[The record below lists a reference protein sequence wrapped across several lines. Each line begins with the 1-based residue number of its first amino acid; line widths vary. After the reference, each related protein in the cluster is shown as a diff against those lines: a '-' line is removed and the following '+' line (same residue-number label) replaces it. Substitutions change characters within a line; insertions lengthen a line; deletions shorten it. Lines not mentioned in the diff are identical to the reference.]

1 MQIKKYT
8 MASLIFITLVGWYV
22 YAYVTQESISLDFFG
37 ITLPSLSV
45 ALWIVAPLAIFYILS
60 LLHIFFHSFMGTL
73 KMRKFEKD
81 YEKIIDSI
89 IDSYLGR
96 EDRVYLYKTPRYK
109 LLGSIVH
116 NSILFPTSNLSPD
129 TENEKLN
136 KVIKIIEEIK
146 AGEVVELKQY
156 SLKTNNKLVTLNNR
170 NKYNKALLS
179 AEKIL
184 SKSELYDEELCR
196 DAYIDFVKVS
206 PLYAIEKYKQFLSK
220 KALFEILVRVNA
232 VENRLEIS
240 NETLIFMFKSLNFTS
255 KEYIDISKALSTGF
269 SPEQRIK
276 LFETLSEED
285 EKVMEAYLF
294 TLFDLEMLEP
304 TVEILQNSQ
313 SDEFLKFK
321 AYSALKKCN
330 QKFDISL
337 FL

>member
-1 MQIKKYT
+1 
-8 MASLIFITLVGWYV
+8 
-22 YAYVTQESISLDFFG
+22 
-37 ITLPSLSV
+37 
-45 ALWIVAPLAIFYILS
+45 
-60 LLHIFFHSFMGTL
+60 MGTL

-81 YEKIIDSI
+81 YEKIMDSI

-96 EDRVYLYKTPRYK
+96 EDKVYSYKTPRYK
-109 LLGSIVH
+109 LLGSIVR
-116 NSILFPTSNLSPD
+116 NSMLFPTSNLSPD

-136 KVIKIIEEIK
+136 KVIKIIEEIN

-156 SLKTNNKLVTLNNR
+156 SLKANNKLVALNNR
-170 NKYNKALLS
+170 NRYNKGLLS

-184 SKSELYDEELCR
+184 SKSELYDEELCK
-196 DAYIDFVKVS
+196 DAYTDFVKIS
-206 PLYAIEKYKQFLSK
+206 PLYAIEKFKQFLNK

-232 VENRLEIS
+232 IENRLEIS
-240 NETLIFMFKSLNFTS
+240 NESLMAMCRSLDFNA

-276 LFETLSEED
+276 LFESLSEED
-285 EKVMEAYLF
+285 ENVMEAYLF

-304 TVEILQNSQ
+304 TVEILHNSQ

-321 AYSALKKCN
+321 AYSALRKHN

-337 FL
+337 FI

>member
-184 SKSELYDEELCR
+184 SKSELYDEEL
-196 DAYIDFVKVS
+196 
-206 PLYAIEKYKQFLSK
+206 
-220 KALFEILVRVNA
+220 IL
-232 VENRLEIS
+232 
-240 NETLIFMFKSLNFTS
+240 
-255 KEYIDISKALSTGF
+255 
-269 SPEQRIK
+269 
-276 LFETLSEED
+276 
-285 EKVMEAYLF
+285 
-294 TLFDLEMLEP
+294 
-304 TVEILQNSQ
+304 IL
-313 SDEFLKFK
+313 
-321 AYSALKKCN
+321 
-330 QKFDISL
+330 
-337 FL
+337 